1 MLSSNAEYLAA
12 IELQCTSAVGDGMHV
27 EITGQPS
34 RPHEPL
40 VTFRAD
46 EQLGMLVVL
55 HGDTDLALPLSELKR
70 AIAFPEAEV
79 HPESFYD

>member
-1 MLSSNAEYLAA
+1 
-12 IELQCTSAVGDGMHV
+12 
-27 EITGQPS
+27 
-34 RPHEPL
+34 
-40 VTFRAD
+40 
-46 EQLGMLVVL
+46 MLVVL